1 MQLNKTEKKMVNDN
15 IAEYVKRRKQYAK
28 NRC

>member
-1 MQLNKTEKKMVNDN
+1 MQLNKTEKKIVNDN

-28 NRC
+28 SCC